1 MIQFPIH
8 SHRVV
13 TSVSVVMNGQEPQ
26 FADAVGNYIPRPLV
40 PPRVASPVSLLDPD
54 RYEFYTFNDAG
65 DLVKRLMTMN
75 EIQSIVASGD
85 SEHQVLAKTPTG
97 IVDQEANIRDIVNNV
112 QKVLHT
118 EMSSNP
124 NYTASLMYNKL
135 DTPDTSSSWS
145 NILPAF
151 FGNTGKLSHC
161 GIRKYHREIG
171 VNVFYSS

>member
-1 MIQFPIH
+1 
-8 SHRVV
+8 
-13 TSVSVVMNGQEPQ
+13 MNGKEPQ

-54 RYEFYTFNDAG
+54 RYEFYTFNDSG
-65 DLVKRLMTMN
+65 DLVKRLMTMD

-85 SEHQVLAKTPTG
+85 SEQQVLAKTPTG

-118 EMSSNP
+118 EMASNA
-124 NYTASLMYNKL
+124 NFTASLMYNKL

-151 FGNTGKLSHC
+151 FGNTGKFRWFLSLA
-161 GIRKYHREIG
+161 
-171 VNVFYSS
+171 